1 MLLGKF
7 TILSLKIKAE
17 KVDNRII
24 LWYSIYRPTVCK
36 CEAQEDAEE

>member
-7 TILSLKIKAE
+7 TVLFLKIKAE
-17 KVDNRII
+17 KVDMCII

-36 CEAQEDAEE
+36 CEEQEDAEE

>member
-17 KVDNRII
+17 KVDKRII

-36 CEAQEDAEE
+36 HEVQEDVKE

>member
-7 TILSLKIKAE
+7 TISSLKIKAE

-24 LWYSIYRPTVCK
+24 LWYSIYRPMVCK
-36 CEAQEDAEE
+36 CGEQEDAEE

>member
-7 TILSLKIKAE
+7 TILSLEIKAE

-36 CEAQEDAEE
+36 REEQEDAEE

>member
-7 TILSLKIKAE
+7 TILFLKIKAE
-17 KVDNRII
+17 KVDKHII

-36 CEAQEDAEE
+36 CEEQEDAEE